1 METKTDL
8 WTTEDWRY
16 ALAVAVKGNGK
27 MIDTRRQYIV
37 WLFETL
43 ITRAEAAEA
52 ERDALREREAD
63 LLRTLHVEQDAHDRL
78 REQLAAR
85 EWRPV
90 DEPPT
95 ETGDYLIGC
104 DYAEDIR
111 VAEYHAATEL
121 YFQLMDDGEWQQAN
135 WHTHW
140 QPLPTPPQDDD
151 R

>member
-1 METKTDL
+1 MSLRRDL
-8 WTTEDWRY
+8 LEQDQHLRLGTELLHDPKRN
-16 ALAVAVKGNGK
+16 KG
-27 MIDTRRQYIV
+27 TA
-37 WLFETL
+37 FP
-43 ITRAEAAEA
+43 EA